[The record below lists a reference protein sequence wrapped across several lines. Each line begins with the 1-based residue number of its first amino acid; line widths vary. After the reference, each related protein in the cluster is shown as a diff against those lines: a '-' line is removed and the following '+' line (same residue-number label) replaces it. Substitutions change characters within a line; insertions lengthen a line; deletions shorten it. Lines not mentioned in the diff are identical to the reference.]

1 MYVLYIHACV
11 LMQTCS
17 FVTLGQMKNWRI
29 MYKVCLHPWEVCVCV
44 NLQSFSKDT
53 SGCFNMSL
61 YIHLI
66 HFYLKLFQGYNNTRL
81 QVTKINK

>member
-1 MYVLYIHACV
+1 MGGLC
-11 LMQTCS
+11 
-17 FVTLGQMKNWRI
+17 
-29 MYKVCLHPWEVCVCV
+29 VCVCV
-44 NLQSFSKDT
+44 NLQSFPKDT

-81 QVTKINK
+81 QGTKINK